1 MSEFDD
7 GTPVETPPI
16 DAEHPDQEESE
27 VVDVDEDLEPDDVQE
42 EEELEGVDD
51 LDFDSVD
58 VENVPVLE
66 EGADD

>member
-7 GTPVETPPI
+7 GTPVEAPPV
-16 DAEHPDQEESE
+16 DAEHPDHEESE
-27 VVDVDEDLEPDDVQE
+27 VVDVDEDLEPDDVQD